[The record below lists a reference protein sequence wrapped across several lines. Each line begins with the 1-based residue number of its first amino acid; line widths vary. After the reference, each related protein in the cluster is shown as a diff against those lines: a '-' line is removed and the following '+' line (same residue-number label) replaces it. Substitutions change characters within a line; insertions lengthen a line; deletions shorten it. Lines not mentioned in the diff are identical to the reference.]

1 MNLAKLRVISTI
13 LGFLAG
19 GSSLF
24 GPTSISWQM
33 ALLRLPEE
41 DLESLEISYA
51 VVPSHSFKTGKVV
64 ISHIIIVPCP

>member
-1 MNLAKLRVISTI
+1 
-13 LGFLAG
+13 
-19 GSSLF
+19 
-24 GPTSISWQM
+24 M

-51 VVPSHSFKTGKVV
+51 VIPSHSFKTGKVV